1 MFRPCSNAWI
11 ASSIAAE
18 NVKPERRGGLEKRAR
33 RQDLNLDG
41 RDFTRVH
48 GQSLTMRVQRPART
62 AAFEMSSDA
71 LSRVLRQ
78 DGRAGRILL
87 GPSCAAAPVK
97 DRAGN
102 EHFQGS
108 RQDPFT
114 E

>member
-1 MFRPCSNAWI
+1 
-11 ASSIAAE
+11 
-18 NVKPERRGGLEKRAR
+18 
-33 RQDLNLDG
+33 
-41 RDFTRVH
+41 
-48 GQSLTMRVQRPART
+48 MRVPRPART
-62 AAFEMSSDA
+62 AAFEIELSVRDPQPAFGDPVLGEAVIAIERRSLVRQRRICATGRTDRGISAMSLDA

-87 GPSCAAAPVK
+87 GPSCAAAAVK